1 MISPL
6 SCAVKHGNKKES
18 EDFVMGQFA
27 AGVFAGIAVCMVAM
41 LVRCVLWYEKKHPED
56 DYWRRLAP
64 PGAEDKG
71 GG

>member
-1 MISPL
+1 
-6 SCAVKHGNKKES
+6 
-18 EDFVMGQFA
+18 MGQFV

>member
-1 MISPL
+1 
-6 SCAVKHGNKKES
+6 
-18 EDFVMGQFA
+18 MGQFA
-27 AGVFAGIAVCMVAM
+27 VGIFTGIVMCMVAM

-64 PGAEDKG
+64 PGAPGEEDKG

>member
-1 MISPL
+1 VPL
-6 SCAVKHGNKKES
+6 STENEKRKRG
-18 EDFVMGQFA
+18 FGMGQF
-27 AGVFAGIAVCMVAM
+27 VVGIFTGIVMCMVAM

-64 PGAEDKG
+64 PGAHDAQDKG